1 MPGLAANS
9 KIFDRI
15 RLPIEQFELHYLEW
29 IMPTSIDESIE
40 KYAKRMCEYIT
51 EKECVLIGVSFGGIL
66 VQEMSKIITIKQ
78 LIIISS
84 IKNNREL
91 PKRLQLAKVT
101 KAYKL
106 FPKNNLSS
114 LENIV
119 SKVFGKMAQKRIEQ
133 YRIFLSVRNPLYL
146 KWAIYT
152 SLHWKQEES
161 LSNILH
167 IHGTQ
172 DHIFP
177 IKNISNC
184 NEIEGGTHVMIL
196 NRAKEI
202 SSVLLNSLN

>member
-1 MPGLAANS
+1 M
-9 KIFDRI
+9 
-15 RLPIEQFELHYLEW
+15 
-29 IMPTSIDESIE
+29 
-40 KYAKRMCEYIT
+40 
-51 EKECVLIGVSFGGIL
+51 IGVSFGGIL

-91 PKRLQLAKVT
+91 PKRLLLAKVT

-106 FPKNNLSS
+106 FPKNNLSP

-119 SKVFGKMAQKRIEQ
+119 SKLFGKKAQKRIEQ
-133 YRIFLSVRNPLYL
+133 YRIFLSVRDPLYL

-152 SLHWKQEES
+152 SLHWKQENEIP
-161 LSNILH
+161 NIIH

-177 IKNISNC
+177 INNISNC
-184 NEIEGGTHVMIL
+184 IEIENGTHVMIL
-196 NRAKEI
+196 NRANEI
-202 SSVLLNSLN
+202 NSVLLNSLN